1 MSNLYDRNKKE
12 GEKEPSL
19 CGNIKMRQ
27 RDDAN
32 DVCERKR
39 RVRVARD
46 ELSLIIPDDWK
57 NAWYI
62 AKAVMPYY

>member
-46 ELSLIIPDDWK
+46 ELSLIIPND
-57 NAWYI
+57 
-62 AKAVMPYY
+62 